1 MSSIRDMK
9 PEDSSIDII
18 NKRTCIACM
27 HCRQR
32 KAKCYTNYGE
42 TRCTRCVRQD
52 RECIKPERR
61 KYTKRVKKTDFKG
74 KVSKLISS
82 KDNDT
87 SSEVNSAKKIKN
99 KEKPSSRNQKSD
111 TSTPIIT
118 THGALEFLTNAA
130 VNTENLNTNTKIID
144 QSKITNRKLEP
155 FGYWELDM
163 SIADNQPLTESKQ
176 YSAETEEFI
185 YSIHI
190 LKSLPFLKDV
200 LSMKEIVDLVR
211 LFFITQHP
219 SYPFIPAHLSNIE
232 QLYKFP
238 LLLLTILTISTRYQN
253 GKYGDYSNTHSLLW
267 DNCQQMLSK
276 TIWASVDNFGT
287 LGTIFAF
294 LLFTE
299 WNPRSIHQKEC
310 DYATISDGN
319 TESKEFESLKRSEN
333 LSFMLAGTAVRL
345 ASSMNIGTKTG
356 NILLALQIT
365 ELNVTMN
372 FHLNNNL
379 NIFKIYHRNSAQ
391 YQKEYKNELEI
402 ARKYVLQGNSQT
414 FKRWEMYIKNT
425 QVSDDML
432 IQFWQDEKLLFYKHK
447 PVPNRGHQINKS
459 YQSNETTGIK
469 RTLYLTRW
477 QRAEIKILEI
487 IKLSY
492 ETLYYSRT
500 INSVEEPFFYNN
512 NSFNSV
518 SAHTMDLNDCINFL
532 KFLQL
537 LINGWYEE
545 FYDLMIQMDPEKDK
559 LVIDINSS
567 IDLEYFSRQAELR
580 RGEWFIIDYHYC
592 KIYGFAIVLEF
603 FYQKKNIILHHS
615 NMQLIG
621 YLREC
626 YISCQYIHDSCVRL
640 LKCKVICYLPIRL
653 IGKIIRAIAFLVKMY
668 IYFQQFKKFKMQESK
683 KLLINL
689 RFVKIE
695 EILEMIKNFSKC
707 LKMTAPDSSHLGVHY
722 SKILKFLYEKLAKK
736 ENIDVKYEEEE
747 EEETETVYENKTKD
761 DMFDILFNYK
771 DLSESSGNNTG
782 VSDVGGFMDNI
793 HSHNNSF
800 NGEYREGM
808 ADFDGGLGLH
818 NEPNI
823 INELGLDDEHIRSK
837 TDNNMISGVDIFDLF
852 GTML

>member
-1 MSSIRDMK
+1 MSTIRGMN
-9 PEDSSIDII
+9 PEESSSEGFG
-18 NKRTCIACM
+18 KRTCIACTN
-27 HCRQR
+27 CREK
-32 KAKCYTNYGE
+32 KAKCHVDYGE
-42 TRCTRCVRQD
+42 TRCRRCVRQD

-61 KYTKRVKKTDFKG
+61 KYPKRVKKTDTKG
-74 KVSKLISS
+74 KVTKVENANGDVTFFGGSS
-82 KDNDT
+82 ATQTKG
-87 SSEVNSAKKIKN
+87 
-99 KEKPSSRNQKSD
+99 KEKVNRNHKSD
-111 TSTPIIT
+111 TITPIIT

-130 VNTENLNTNTKIID
+130 TNTENPNTSKKMID

-163 SIADNQPLTESKQ
+163 TNADNQPLPEGQLYVEESD
-176 YSAETEEFI
+176 EHI
-185 YSIHI
+185 YTHHI

-200 LSMKEIVDLVR
+200 LSIKEIVDLVK

-253 GKYGDYSNTHSLLW
+253 GKYGEYSIIHNLLW

-299 WNPRSIHQKEC
+299 WNPRSIHQKES

-319 TESKEFESLKRSEN
+319 AQSKEFESLKRSEN

-402 ARKYVLQGNSQT
+402 AKKYVLHGNSQT
-414 FKRWEMYIKNT
+414 FKRWEMYIKNS

-447 PVPNRGHQINKS
+447 AVPNGGHPINKS
-459 YQSNETTGIK
+459 YQSNETNGVK

-518 SAHTMDLNDCINFL
+518 STHTMDLNDCINFL

-537 LINGWYEE
+537 LINGWYEQ
-545 FYDLMIQMDPEKDK
+545 FHDLMIQMDPEKDK
-559 LVIDINSS
+559 LDINLDAP
-567 IDLEYFSRQAELR
+567 IDLEYISRQAELR

-592 KIYGFAIVLEF
+592 KIYGFAIALEF

-626 YISCQYIHDSCVRL
+626 YISCQYIHDSCVRMM
-640 LKCKVICYLPIRL
+640 KCKVICFLPIRL
-653 IGKIIRAIAFLVKMY
+653 IGKIIRSIAFLVKMY
-668 IYFQQFKKFKMQESK
+668 IYFQQFKKFKIQESK

-695 EILEMIKNFSKC
+695 EILEMIKNLSRC

-722 SKILKFLYEKLAKK
+722 SKILKFLYEKIAKK
-736 ENIDVKYEEEE
+736 ENIDLETEDEGEEES
-747 EEETETVYENKTKD
+747 ETMYENKTKD
-761 DMFDILFNYK
+761 DMFDLLFNYK
-771 DLSESSGNNTG
+771 DLSENSEQINT
-782 VSDVGGFMDNI
+782 VPSVGAFMDSVPYAAFDI
-793 HSHNNSF
+793 
-800 NGEYREGM
+800 EYKEGL
-808 ADFDGGLGLH
+808 ANFDAGLGMH

-823 INELGLDDEHIRSK
+823 INELGLDDGNIRGK